1 MSLTSENNKRIAKNT
16 GMLYVRM
23 LLMMC
28 VTLYTSRV
36 VLEALGVEDYG
47 INNVVAGFVSI
58 LGFYTSSLS
67 NAAQR
72 YLSLGLGQNNHE
84 MTVAGFRQCFTLM
97 LVISVLI
104 FFLGETI
111 GLWFV
116 CNKLVIPPERLS
128 AAIWLY
134 QFALISMT
142 CSINQVSFV
151 AVIIAREKMNFY
163 AYLGLLEAFSR
174 LAVAYVL
181 IIARSDLLIL
191 FGALTAISSVLSFSL
206 YVWYC
211 RKSFDECVC
220 KMYWNAPL
228 VKEMSGFIGYNLFGC
243 FAWSAG
249 IQGVNILLNLFFGPL
264 VNAARAVA
272 VQISAAVSRFTDSI
286 MTAVKPPIIKSYSS
300 GNVKYMMMLIEKSS
314 KYSFM
319 LACLIVFPVLF
330 ETELV
335 LHLWLGKVPEYAVVF
350 TRLVLCEQLVGVLV
364 PPLWIAANATGNIK
378 NSQVFGRLFTL
389 SVLPISYF
397 LLFYIKNPALPMI
410 LLVIAQ
416 IGYWLY
422 NLYDI
427 HRQVQLDLS
436 HYFRR
441 VILPSTLLVS
451 IVYLIGEILQSS
463 FSPSLLRLI
472 VMGCCMLLA
481 VVFVFLIMS
490 EPSER
495 DFVRKMIKKKF

>member
-1 MSLTSENNKRIAKNT
+1 
-16 GMLYVRM
+16 
-23 LLMMC
+23 
-28 VTLYTSRV
+28 
-36 VLEALGVEDYG
+36 
-47 INNVVAGFVSI
+47 
-58 LGFYTSSLS
+58 
-67 NAAQR
+67 
-72 YLSLGLGQNNHE
+72 
-84 MTVAGFRQCFTLM
+84 
-97 LVISVLI
+97 
-104 FFLGETI
+104 
-111 GLWFV
+111 
-116 CNKLVIPPERLS
+116 
-128 AAIWLY
+128 
-134 QFALISMT
+134 
-142 CSINQVSFV
+142 
-151 AVIIAREKMNFY
+151 
-163 AYLGLLEAFSR
+163 
-174 LAVAYVL
+174 
-181 IIARSDLLIL
+181 
-191 FGALTAISSVLSFSL
+191 
-206 YVWYC
+206 
-211 RKSFDECVC
+211 
-220 KMYWNAPL
+220 
-228 VKEMSGFIGYNLFGC
+228 
-243 FAWSAG
+243 
-249 IQGVNILLNLFFGPL
+249 
-264 VNAARAVA
+264 
-272 VQISAAVSRFTDSI
+272 
-286 MTAVKPPIIKSYSS
+286 
-300 GNVKYMMMLIEKSS
+300 
-314 KYSFM
+314 M